1 VSATPAQ
8 QSASPSAQSEPA
20 PPRVLFLGGL
30 GRSGTTVLERVV
42 GELPGVCAAGE
53 LVHLWQRGVLDD
65 DRCGC
70 GEPFSRCS
78 FWTAVGDIAFGGWTP
93 ERASRMV
100 HLRSR
105 VDRSRFIPVL
115 ARPRL
120 LGRRR
125 AELDEY
131 TAAFERLYQAIAE
144 VSGAAAVVDSSKH
157 PSLAY
162 CLRTGAVDLRVVHV
176 VRDIRGVAY
185 SWTKKV
191 RRPEVSAGDDLMPRF
206 SPTRSAAL
214 WFGHNLSLS
223 LLPRLGTATRLVRY
237 EDFVAD
243 PRAALED
250 LSDFAS
256 IRVPPDSLPFG
267 DGDSVMLHAS
277 HTVAGNPMRF
287 TVGPLT
293 LRRDDDW
300 RDHLPRGPRWL
311 VTLLTLPMLAR
322 YGYLGRP
329 KGNGTR

>member
-1 VSATPAQ
+1 M
-8 QSASPSAQSEPA
+8 
-20 PPRVLFLGGL
+20 LFLGGL

-42 GELPGVCAAGE
+42 GELPGVSAAGE

-65 DRCGC
+65 ERCGC
-70 GEPFSRCS
+70 GEPFSRCT
-78 FWTAVGDIAFGGWTP
+78 FWTAVGEVAFGGWTH
-93 ERASRMV
+93 ELASRMI

-105 VDRSRFIPVL
+105 VDRSRFIPLL

-125 AELDEY
+125 AELEEY
-131 TAAFERLYQAIAE
+131 TAGFERLYRAITQ
-144 VSGAAAVVDSSKH
+144 VSGATAVVDSSKH

-162 CLRTGAVDLRVVHV
+162 CLQTGAVDLRVAHV
-176 VRDIRGVAY
+176 VRDSRGVAY

-191 RRPEVSAGDDLMPRF
+191 RRPESAGEDLMARF
-206 SPTRSAAL
+206 SPTRTAAL

-223 LLPRLGTATRLVRY
+223 LLPRLGVATRLVRY

-243 PRAALED
+243 PRAVLEE
-250 LSDFAS
+250 LSDFAA
-256 IRVPPDSLPFG
+256 IPVPAQSLPFR
-267 DGDSVMLHAS
+267 DGDSVVLHAS

-329 KGNGTR
+329 KRTVNR